1 MTYLYIMH
9 DQKQLNE
16 AIILEHVHHLKQL
29 KKKKDLSYAVLLQTI
44 LEGSLCSMRHQK
56 KKHL

>member
-29 KKKKDLSYAVLLQTI
+29 KKEERLVLMNYPPCQGH
-44 LEGSLCSMRHQK
+44 E
-56 KKHL
+56 